1 MGADLHK
8 EEKTSE
14 KKHITSKIKYF
25 IFLITN
31 LSKIHLF
38 VLILLTI
45 YWVLT
50 AFG

>member
-14 KKHITSKIKYF
+14 KKHIRSKIKYF
-25 IFLITN
+25 TFLIIN
-31 LSKIHLF
+31 LSKIQLF
-38 VLILLTI
+38 VLIVLTI

-50 AFG
+50 VFG